1 MKKVYYVHSE
11 GWRKKDVDFIN
22 TLSTSKKIE
31 LGSDHFSINDGKD
44 YLKLIN
50 HYSKGD
56 SLFSKTKPKK
66 FSIQQ
71 ASCLF
76 SKYDLD
82 NAKYYAISSI
92 PPYSTPSTRYPQPNK
107 NGEYIPEVFS
117 GDIYKHYNY
126 YYVSQ
131 KKQIAPFKIK
141 KPKWKKNEVCF
152 NLGLEA
158 EYSCFKKEFYQEE
171 LAPLGLQSMEVLDYK
186 TGKPL
191 EDTVQLVIPTAKSK
205 LLIEN
210 SAYDILNKEETRGYK
225 QYAVQTLDFFPPFEK
240 EFDFHICYTQE
251 YFGGGIQRI
260 IISKEFCNLLIKHNI
275 IEYSTHHLTPLESK

>member
-1 MKKVYYVHSE
+1 MIRHYSIFAK
-11 GWRKKDVDFIN
+11 WRKKDVIFLN
-22 TLSTSKKIE
+22 TLNLKRKPEMGYFGFSVEEGETYKKI
-31 LGSDHFSINDGKD
+31 L
-44 YLKLIN
+44 N
-50 HYSKGD
+50 HYSKKD
-56 SLFSKTKPKK
+56 SFFYKVKPPEFSINFGLVTFSKEE
-66 FSIQQ
+66 
-71 ASCLF
+71 
-76 SKYDLD
+76 LD

-92 PPYSTPSTRYPQPNK
+92 PPYETPSTRYPQPNK

-171 LAPLGLQSMEVLDYK
+171 LAPLGLQAMEVLDYK

-205 LLIEN
+205 LLIGN

-275 IEYSTHHLTPLESK
+275 IEYSTHQLTPLKTK

>member
-1 MKKVYYVHSE
+1 MAIS
-11 GWRKKDVDFIN
+11 N
-22 TLSTSKKIE
+22 
-31 LGSDHFSINDGKD
+31 
-44 YLKLIN
+44 
-50 HYSKGD
+50 
-56 SLFSKTKPKK
+56 
-66 FSIQQ
+66 
-71 ASCLF
+71 CLF
-76 SKYDLD
+76 SHTSENPRGFSVWCVL
-82 NAKYYAISSI
+82 AK
-92 PPYSTPSTRYPQPNK
+92 
-107 NGEYIPEVFS
+107 EVFS
-117 GDIYKHYNY
+117 GDIYKHYDY

-158 EYSCFKKEFYQEE
+158 EYSCFKKEFYQEV
-171 LAPLGLQSMEVLDYK
+171 LAPLGLQLMEVLDYK

-275 IEYSTHHLTPLESK
+275 IEYTTHQLTPLKHE